1 MRTPRLFLGI
11 FVIALIVPL
20 LMEIRPSRHPPAR
33 QGPGPGVVD
42 PGPTSW
48 RSWPRSNPH
57 PLSLMES

>member
-20 LMEIRPSRHPPAR
+20 LMEILPSRHPPAR
-33 QGPGPGVVD
+33 QGPGVVD
-42 PGPTSW
+42 PGPPSW

-57 PLSLMES
+57 PLVLM

>member
-42 PGPTSW
+42 PGRRPGGAGLGAT
-48 RSWPRSNPH
+48 RI
-57 PLSLMES
+57 L